1 MAEATTPELTTIAR
15 LIYDMGTAVT
25 DLLVKLIE
33 KKPVE
38 RTFLE
43 LEVEL
48 IERESTRKQNDNK
61 GGR

>member
-1 MAEATTPELTTIAR
+1 MAEVTTPELTTIAQP
-15 LIYDMGTAVT
+15 IYDMGTAVT

-33 KKPVE
+33 KKPVD

-43 LEVEL
+43 LDVEL
-48 IERESTRKQNDNK
+48 IERESTRKQKNK